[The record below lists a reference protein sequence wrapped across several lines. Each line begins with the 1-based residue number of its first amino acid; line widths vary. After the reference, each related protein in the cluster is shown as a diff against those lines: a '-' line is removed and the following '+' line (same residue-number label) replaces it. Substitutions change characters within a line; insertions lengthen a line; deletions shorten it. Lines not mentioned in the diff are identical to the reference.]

1 MFKLSYMTICNQSE
15 RLIYAILSSKLLMTF
30 APDLHQEGTD
40 ESSKQWICSAEYHL
54 TGWQIDG
61 LPWYIPTYIATCSQ
75 EGRTRQRLKMFQLN
89 EQIRMIPLR
98 A

>member
-1 MFKLSYMTICNQSE
+1 MPGTAHLKYPFSL
-15 RLIYAILSSKLLMTF
+15 F
-30 APDLHQEGTD
+30 DLCD
-40 ESSKQWICSAEYHL
+40 
-54 TGWQIDG
+54 
-61 LPWYIPTYIATCSQ
+61 WYIPTYIATCSQ